1 MLFLSCLNL
10 NGSRKIPNQLTMRPF
25 WIDLELWKNVKGNQN
40 RKTILL
46 KTFTLI
52 MMKISLYSNNSHL
65 CLHHFSKIKKEMWI
79 SLSLGM
85 YVLCTYYCAWY
96 HANTMLLRSFSLD
109 FSHDLSCWFI
119 SRKIRPHGG
128 STSTKSEEISGCWV
142 LISNKLERDFHL

>member
-1 MLFLSCLNL
+1 MDLEKYPISW
-10 NGSRKIPNQLTMRPF
+10 PWPWPWPWPF
-25 WIDLELWKNVKGNQN
+25 WIDLELRKNVKGNRN

-46 KTFTLI
+46 KSFTLI

-128 STSTKSEEISGCWV
+128 STGCLILKWSKVNSSEG
-142 LISNKLERDFHL
+142 